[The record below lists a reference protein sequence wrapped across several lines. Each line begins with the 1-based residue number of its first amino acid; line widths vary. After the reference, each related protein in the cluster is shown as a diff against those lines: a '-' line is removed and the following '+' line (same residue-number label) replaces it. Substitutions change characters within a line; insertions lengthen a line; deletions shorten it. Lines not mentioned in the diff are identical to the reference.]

1 MAEPEITNPAPEPE
15 DETAPAADTSVP
27 GDSGSDA
34 EGPRVRSSFA
44 DAITDFVQLLT
55 DYVRQETGEVV
66 RTKVVLPTQKAGQV
80 VAFAMA
86 AAMVLVLG
94 ICFISAGLIIVLAQ
108 YVGWPAAL
116 LIVGAALSLGAAG
129 LSYAKTR
136 SIQR

>member
-15 DETAPAADTSVP
+15 SGAAAPADPEP
-27 GDSGSDA
+27 GAPGGESDGSA
-34 EGPRVRSSFA
+34 GRSSFA
-44 DAITDFVQLLT
+44 DAITDFVQLIT

-66 RTKVVLPTQKAGQV
+66 RSKVVLPTQKAGQV
-80 VAFAMA
+80 VAFALA

-94 ICFISAGLIIVLAQ
+94 ICFISAGLLIVLAG

-116 LIVGAALSLGAAG
+116 VIVGAALSLGAAG

-136 SIQR
+136 SMQR